1 MENVSI
7 NDNLLVWGGK
17 VRDKKSW
24 GNGKLEDEKLF
35 CLVKKKNESIENI
48 ISINLFSC
56 PYYIIYKKIQFI
68 I

>member
-17 VRDKKSW
+17 VRDKKW
-24 GNGKLEDEKLF
+24 GNGKLKDKKLF
-35 CLVKKKNESIENI
+35 CLVKKKNENIENRF
-48 ISINLFSC
+48 SINLFSC